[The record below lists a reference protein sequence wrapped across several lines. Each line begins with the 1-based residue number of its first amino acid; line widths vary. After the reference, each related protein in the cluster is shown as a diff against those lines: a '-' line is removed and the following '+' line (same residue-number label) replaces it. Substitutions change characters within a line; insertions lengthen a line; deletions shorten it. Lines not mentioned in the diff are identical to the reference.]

1 MKTIHKS
8 RFTAAGIHFLSS
20 LLIFSILLWIIIKI
34 WYPQPFFSA
43 SGGWQGLKI
52 VALVDLILGPLIT
65 LVIYNTTKPKKELFQ
80 DIGIIVFIQLA
91 ALSFGINTIYSERPI
106 ALAFWEHEFYTIP
119 ASALKNQGIDLD
131 ELQKFSDQKPAIIY
145 AEKPTTVDELKEML
159 KITQEQQI
167 PPTQQFTR
175 YRSLQ
180 SYSQQVLQHSVNIS
194 EIISV
199 NKDMATQLKDLLKET
214 KTQQKDNYYLGLK
227 SKYQNII
234 LVFNAKAEQIGYLKV
249 PYIVS
254 SFTTLYL
261 MLKK

>member
-1 MKTIHKS
+1 MKTKYKP

-20 LLIFSILLWIIIKI
+20 LLIFSILLWVIIKI

-52 VALVDLILGPLIT
+52 VALVDLVLGPLIT
-65 LVIYNTTKPKKELFQ
+65 LVIYNTEKPKKELYQ
-80 DIGIIVFIQLA
+80 DIGTIVIIQLA
-91 ALSFGINTIYSERPI
+91 ALSFGIYTIYSERPVV
-106 ALAFWEHEFYTIP
+106 LAFWDREFYTIP
-119 ASALKNQGIDLD
+119 ASALDKQKIDLNSL
-131 ELQKFSDQKPAIIY
+131 EQFSDQTPVMVY
-145 AEKPTTVDELKEML
+145 AEKPTTVEGLKEML

-175 YRSLQ
+175 YRPLQ

-199 NKDMATQLKDLLKET
+199 NKDMAAQLKDLLKET
-214 KTQQKDNYYLGLK
+214 KTQQKDNYYLALK

-234 LVFNAKAEQIGYLKV
+234 LVFNAKVEQIGYIKA
-249 PYIVS
+249 PYIKS
-254 SFTTLYL
+254 T
-261 MLKK
+261 